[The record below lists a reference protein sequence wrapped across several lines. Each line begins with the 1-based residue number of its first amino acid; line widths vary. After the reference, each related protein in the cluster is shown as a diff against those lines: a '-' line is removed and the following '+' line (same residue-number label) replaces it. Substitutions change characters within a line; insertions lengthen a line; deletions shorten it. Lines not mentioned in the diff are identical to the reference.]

1 MLKKVLSICLSVV
14 LVFGV
19 VAVFCSCGTEQK
31 EETPKYEY
39 DSQDMSGMI
48 MFVTDYAKTKGDSA
62 EESATRVLT
71 ALGEN
76 YDSYLNNK
84 AEITALLTE
93 YELSADKM
101 FEAYKAVCADY
112 CKCIA
117 EQDFDYYDFD
127 SGLEQLYSAID
138 KGFEGFYKATE
149 SATENIMNKC
159 EYLIGTAK
167 NDYDFDELYDE
178 SEKIYNTL
186 SDGYDKIYD
195 KLRDYSEYFYDL
207 FSEIEDSFYDGQKDV
222 DVIISSFESKYAE
235 STTVA
240 SKEGTTTAKAT
251 TTEATTT
258 ETTTKATTTTEPTT
272 EKEDDLVDGMRPE
285 FKEAMDSY
293 ETFMTDYVDF
303 MKKFEED
310 PSDLSVLADYADYMK
325 KYAEFVEDFE
335 AWDDEEMNNT
345 EMAYYIDVQ
354 ARVSKKL
361 LEVSE

>member
-222 DVIISSFESKYAE
+222 DVIISSFPNNNIQ
-235 STTVA
+235 
-240 SKEGTTTAKAT
+240 AKL
-251 TTEATTT
+251 
-258 ETTTKATTTTEPTT
+258 K
-272 EKEDDLVDGMRPE
+272 
-285 FKEAMDSY
+285 
-293 ETFMTDYVDF
+293 
-303 MKKFEED
+303 
-310 PSDLSVLADYADYMK
+310 PS
-325 KYAEFVEDFE
+325 FP
-335 AWDDEEMNNT
+335 
-345 EMAYYIDVQ
+345 
-354 ARVSKKL
+354 VSKFFSYNPAL
-361 LEVSE
+361 LNISSFVIFDQGWFDVLLDAIFLAFSIKSSLKSNIDAKG

>member
-1 MLKKVLSICLSVV
+1 MFKKVLSICLSLV
-14 LVFGV
+14 LTLCM
-19 VAVFCSCGTEQK
+19 VAVFCSCGTESK

-39 DSQDMSGMI
+39 DSRDMSGML
-48 MFVTDYAKTKGDSA
+48 MFVSNFAKSKGDSA
-62 EESATRVLT
+62 EESAARVLT
-71 ALGEN
+71 ALGET
-76 YDSYLNNK
+76 YDSYLANK
-84 AEITALLTE
+84 AEITSLLAE
-93 YELSADKM
+93 YEVSADEL

-112 CKCIA
+112 CRCVA

-127 SGLEQLYSAID
+127 SGLEQMYNSID
-138 KGFEGFYKATE
+138 KGFEGFYESTE

-167 NDYDFDELYDE
+167 NDYDFDVLYDE
-178 SEKIYNTL
+178 SEEIYDIL

-195 KLRDYSEYFYDL
+195 KLRNYSEYFYDL
-207 FSEIEDSFYDGQKDV
+207 FSEIEDGFDDGQKDV
-222 DVIISSFESKYAE
+222 DVIILSFESKYAE

-240 SKEGTTTAKAT
+240 SEEGTTTAKAT

-272 EKEDDLVDGMRPE
+272 EKEDDLVDSMRPE

-303 MKKFEED
+303 MLKFNED
-310 PSDLSVLADYADYMK
+310 PSDLSILADYADYMS

-335 AWDDEEMNNT
+335 EWDDEQMNT
-345 EMAYYIDVQ
+345 AETAYYIDVQ